1 MERIIAPS
9 LLSAEFGNLNRD
21 IEMINR
27 SQADWFHCDIM
38 DGQFVP
44 NLSFGFPIVE
54 QVKKMAQKP
63 LDVHLMIVEPDRY
76 LDRFKEAGADI
87 LTVHIEA
94 CPHLHRTLQRIKLLG
109 LKAGISLNPHTSA
122 SLLDDIVAEADM
134 VLIMSV
140 NPGFGG
146 QKFIENSY
154 SKISRLREMAEKKNP
169 NLIIQVDGGVDLSNA
184 AKLFAAGAN
193 ALVAG
198 NAVFKANNPEEVI
211 AGLKNA

>member
-9 LLSAEFGNLNRD
+9 LLSADFGNLNRD

-154 SKISRLREMAEKKNP
+154 SKISRLREMAEKRNP

-184 AKLFAAGAN
+184 GKLFAAGAN

-211 AGLKNA
+211 AGLKKA

>member
-9 LLSAEFGNLNRD
+9 LLSADFGNLNRD

-44 NLSFGFPIVE
+44 NMSFGFPIIE

-63 LDVHLMIVEPDRY
+63 LDVHLMIVDPDRY
-76 LDRFKEAGADI
+76 MDRFKEAGADI

-94 CPHLHRTLQRIKLLG
+94 CAHLHRTLQRIKLLG
-109 LKAGISLNPHTSA
+109 MKAGIALNPHTSVA
-122 SLLDDIVAEADM
+122 LLEDIVVDADM

-169 NLIIQVDGGVDLSNA
+169 NLIIQVDGGVDLSNV
-184 AKLFAAGAN
+184 AKLYAAGAN

-198 NAVFKANNPEEVI
+198 NAVFKATNPEEVI
-211 AGLKNA
+211 AGLKKA

>member
-9 LLSAEFGNLNRD
+9 LLSADFGNLNRD

-109 LKAGISLNPHTSA
+109 LKAGISLNPHTSV

-184 AKLFAAGAN
+184 GKLFAAGAN

-211 AGLKNA
+211 AGLKKA